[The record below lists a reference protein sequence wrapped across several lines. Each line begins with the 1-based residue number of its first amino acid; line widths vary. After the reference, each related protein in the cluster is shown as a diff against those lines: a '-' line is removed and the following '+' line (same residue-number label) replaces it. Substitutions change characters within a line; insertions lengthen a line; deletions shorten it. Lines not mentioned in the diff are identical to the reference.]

1 MSKSGDLKE
10 LADCVSRDIGK
21 PFLPGDCY
29 GMMLFGP
36 DYDGLKRFNTEE
48 VADIWATFI
57 KETSEWRSEDV
68 KRR

>member
-1 MSKSGDLKE
+1 MSATGDLKE
-10 LADCVSRDIGK
+10 LARLISLDIGK

-36 DYDGLKRFNTEE
+36 DYEGLLRFNTED

-57 KETSEWRSEDV
+57 KETSEWAH
-68 KRR
+68 K

>member
-1 MSKSGDLKE
+1 VSAPGDLKE
-10 LADCVSRDIGK
+10 LAERISADIGK

-36 DYDGLKRFNTEE
+36 SYEGLLKFNTEE

-57 KETSEWRSEDV
+57 KETSEWPRAEQ
-68 KRR
+68 KT